1 MTLKQLAAAVFQID
15 RVLAVVLTAQTMIL
29 SYFSAHFPEY
39 VVIVSGVLSGVAIF
53 VAVSTKIATIF
64 TTASVQ
70 KAALA
75 AGQSKAGA

>member
-29 SYFSAHFPEY
+29 GYFSAHFPEY
-39 VVIVSGVLSGVAIF
+39 VTIVSAVLSGLSIVL
-53 VAVSTKIATIF
+53 AVSTKIATIV

-70 KAALA
+70 KVALA
-75 AGQSKAGA
+75 AGQKKAA